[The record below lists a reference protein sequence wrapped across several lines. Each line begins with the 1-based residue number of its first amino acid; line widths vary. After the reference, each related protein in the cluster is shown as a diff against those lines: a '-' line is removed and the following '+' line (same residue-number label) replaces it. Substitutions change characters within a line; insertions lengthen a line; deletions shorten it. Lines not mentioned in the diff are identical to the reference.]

1 MKHKLTQQELE
12 NELKVMPVMSDE
24 DIDFS
29 DIPKTDSFARTAS
42 RFVDLGILKAQGKF
56 RPNDIVTK

>member
-1 MKHKLTQQELE
+1 
-12 NELKVMPVMSDE
+12 MSTP
-24 DIDFS
+24 FS